1 MAGTGAKR
9 SGGEGC
15 VRVSALARRLTSGAG
30 SSPSPLSPAE
40 QLGDKEKF
48 DLITGPRCLPRG
60 RFEEVFHVVIL
71 CVPLRLLS
79 PGPSQEFK
87 GLHQGCP
94 VAPPAS
100 LPSFADEG
108 ALGRTELSPFPAS
121 MLYFYVCLWAK
132 LTLGGRSSASC
143 WTTAC
148 VPVLSRALFTLSFQR
163 SLKGENLQLL
173 FCPWD
178 MKTQG
183 YIVPEI
189 ITVLVNKEL

>member
-48 DLITGPRCLPRG
+48 DLITGPRRLPQG

-143 WTTAC
+143 WTTTC
-148 VPVLSRALFTLSFQR
+148 VPVLSHALFTLVG
-163 SLKGENLQLL
+163 LH
-173 FCPWD
+173 
-178 MKTQG
+178 
-183 YIVPEI
+183 
-189 ITVLVNKEL
+189 